1 MPSATQVLKSIAAS
15 VAVAA
20 ATATGGPAAGASL
33 AAFLASPAGQ
43 RTMELGI
50 QQSAAANGVILED
63 LARGGLVTM
72 PTLGLTGEAGPEMV
86 IPLVKPKRRRSRK
99 ARSADKKLSKAFK
112 EANRRMR
119 TKNGSLRKGRT
130 QADVARLAHR
140 LRKKM

>member
-1 MPSATQVLKSIAAS
+1 MLKGIAAS

-20 ATATGGPAAGASL
+20 ATATGGPAAGASM

-50 QQSAAANGVILED
+50 QQSAAANGVVLED

-86 IPLVKPKRRRSRK
+86 IPLVKPKPKRSRA
-99 ARSADKKLSKAFK
+99 ARASDKKLSKAFK
-112 EANRRMR
+112 EANRRLR
-119 TKNGSLRKGRT
+119 LKNGSLRKGKT